1 MLASAGRRW
10 FARALLLFAYASS
23 VHAQGR
29 YDVEAFEPALQV
41 EGSVLNVYGGRSLAP
56 GRFSLA
62 IFGSYGHE
70 PLQIE
75 TANGDK
81 VGNFVG
87 GIGSAQLL
95 AAVGLFERVDLGVGF
110 ALHYTGEGSDFRD
123 RRLAVASN
131 PESKVAVG
139 DVRLAPRVSLLR
151 HDGPSGV
158 DLALVVPIWL
168 PTGNDSSYA
177 GEPFRIEPRVAFDYH
192 SDRVL
197 FVVNAGYRVRSA
209 ARVINTELNDQ
220 VTLGLG
226 ADVRVAG
233 GLGLLA
239 TADSR
244 LNVLAD
250 DLGVDDIDTELLL
263 GARYAANGF
272 RVQLGGGPGVT
283 QAFSAPAVRV
293 FAALSYTHEPAPPT
307 LAPPPPEPDPVPD
320 ADRDGVPDASDR
332 CPNEAE
338 DGSGIHA
345 ADGCPDPDADRDGLS
360 DAHDRC
366 PSEPEDREGYQDD
379 DGCPDHDNDGDGV
392 NDAADGCPNEA
403 GAQEE
408 RGCPAKPAPEP
419 EAPPPPAAPALNQ
432 VIRFETNSLTI
443 LADQQHAL
451 DELAQQLKDH
461 LEIER
466 ISIAGHSD
474 DRGSAELN
482 LRLSRGRADAVRGEL
497 IRRGV
502 DGKRLHAQ
510 GLGSARPIASNDSAE
525 GRALNRRVELQI
537 ESAHAQ

>member
-10 FARALLLFAYASS
+10 FAQALLLFAYASS

-62 IFGSYGHE
+62 MFGSYGHE

-75 TANGDK
+75 TANGAT
-81 VGNFVG
+81 VGDFVG
-87 GIGSAQLL
+87 GVGSVQLS

-131 PESKVAVG
+131 PESKLAVG
-139 DVRLAPRVSLLR
+139 DVRLAPRASLLR

-158 DLALVVPIWL
+158 DLAFVVPIWL

-177 GEPFRIEPRVAFDYH
+177 GEPFRIEPRVAFGYR
-192 SDRVL
+192 SDQVV

-209 ARVINTELNDQ
+209 ARVINTALDDQ
-220 VTLGLG
+220 VTLGVG
-226 ADVRVAG
+226 ADVLLAG

-250 DLGVDDIDTELLL
+250 DLGVHDLDTELLF
-263 GARYAANGF
+263 GARYAASGF
-272 RVQLGGGPGVT
+272 RVQLGGGPSVT
-283 QAFSAPAVRV
+283 RAFSAPAFRV
-293 FAALSYTHEPAPPT
+293 FAALSYTYTYVPAPT
-307 LAPPPPEPDPVPD
+307 LVPPPLEHDLPFDHDGLPDD
-320 ADRDGVPDASDR
+320 IDR

-338 DGSGIHA
+338 DGQGVHA
-345 ADGCPDPDADRDGLS
+345 ADGCPDPDADRDGVS

-366 PSEPEDREGYQDD
+366 PNEPEDRDGYQDD
-379 DGCPDHDNDGDGV
+379 DACPDLDNDGDGV
-392 NDAADGCPNEA
+392 NDAADSCPNEA
-403 GAQEE
+403 GVQEE
-408 RGCPAKPAPEP
+408 RGCPAKPAPAP
-419 EAPPPPAAPALNQ
+419 EAPPPPAAPALAQ

-461 LEIER
+461 PEIER

-474 DRGSAELN
+474 DRGGSELN
-482 LRLSRGRADAVRGEL
+482 LRLSRGRADAVRSEL

-502 DGKRLHAQ
+502 EAKRLHAQ
-510 GLGSARPIASNDSAE
+510 GLGSVRPIAGNDSAE

-537 ESAHAQ
+537 ESAHAR

>member
-1 MLASAGRRW
+1 MLASARRRW
-10 FARALLLFAYASS
+10 FAQALLLFAYASS

-29 YDVEAFEPALQV
+29 YDVESFEPALQV

-75 TANGDK
+75 TANGAT
-81 VGNFVG
+81 VGDFVG
-87 GIGSAQLL
+87 GVGSAQLS
-95 AAVGLFERVDLGVGF
+95 AAIGLFERVDLGVGF
-110 ALHYTGEGSDFRD
+110 ALHYTREGSDFRD

-131 PESKVAVG
+131 PESRVAVG
-139 DVRLAPRVSLLR
+139 DVRLAPRISLLR

-168 PTGNDSSYA
+168 PTGNDASYA
-177 GEPFRIEPRVAFDYH
+177 GEPFRIEPRVAFDYRSH
-192 SDRVL
+192 QIV

-209 ARVINTELNDQ
+209 ARVVNTELNDQ
-220 VTLGLG
+220 VTLGVG
-226 ADVRVAG
+226 ADVLVAG

-250 DLGVDDIDTELLL
+250 DLGFHDLDTELLL
-263 GARYAANGF
+263 GARYAASGF

-283 QAFSAPAVRV
+283 RAFSAPAFRV
-293 FAALSYTHEPAPPT
+293 FAALSYIHEPAQA
-307 LAPPPPEPDPVPD
+307 LAPPPLEPDPVSD
-320 ADRDGVPDASDR
+320 ADGDGVPDASDR

-338 DGSGIHA
+338 DGQGVHA

-366 PSEPEDREGYQDD
+366 PNEPEDREGYQDD

-392 NDAADGCPNEA
+392 NDAADSCPNEA
-403 GAQEE
+403 GVQEE
-408 RGCPAKPAPEP
+408 RGCPAKPAPAL
-419 EAPPPPAAPALNQ
+419 EAPPPPAAPALSQ

-443 LADQQHAL
+443 LADQRNAL

-461 LEIER
+461 PDIER

-474 DRGSAELN
+474 DRGGSELN
-482 LRLSRGRADAVRGEL
+482 LRISRGRADAVRSEL

-502 DGKRLHAQ
+502 DAKRLHAQ

-537 ESAHAQ
+537 ESAHAR